1 MPFDDE
7 ITDWIHRLRR
17 GDSRAAQAIWEG
29 YFDKLAA
36 LSRQKLASVPRRAAD
51 EEDVAL
57 SALKSFCQ
65 GIVANRFPK
74 LDDRHDLWKV
84 LVTITSRK
92 VLAQRRRHFSKKR
105 GGGKVRGES
114 VFLPLASQPAEADG
128 IDQVLGREPTPE
140 LAATL
145 AEQCS
150 GLLAQLDDRLKPIA
164 LAKMEGFSNQ
174 EIAERLDVA
183 LRTVERR
190 LGQIRQIWSA
200 QSEPSDLS

>member
-1 MPFDDE
+1 MPFDDD
-7 ITDWIHRLRR
+7 ISDWIDRLRE
-17 GDSRAAQAIWEG
+17 GDSRAAQAIWAC
-29 YFDKLAA
+29 YFDKLVA
-36 LSRQKLASVPRRAAD
+36 LSRQKLASFPRRAAD

-57 SALKSFCQ
+57 SAMKSFCR
-65 GIVANRFPK
+65 GVATDRFPK
-74 LDDRHDLWKV
+74 LDDRLDLWKV
-84 LVTITSRK
+84 LVTITVRK
-92 VLAQRRRHFSKKR
+92 VLAQKRRHFSKKR

-114 VFLPLASQPAEADG
+114 VFVPHPSRPDDGDG

-150 GLLAQLDDRLKPIA
+150 ELLGRLDDRLKPIA
-164 LAKMEGFSNQ
+164 LSKMEGFTNQ

-190 LGQIRQIWSA
+190 LEQIRQLWSTQSA
-200 QSEPSDLS
+200 QP